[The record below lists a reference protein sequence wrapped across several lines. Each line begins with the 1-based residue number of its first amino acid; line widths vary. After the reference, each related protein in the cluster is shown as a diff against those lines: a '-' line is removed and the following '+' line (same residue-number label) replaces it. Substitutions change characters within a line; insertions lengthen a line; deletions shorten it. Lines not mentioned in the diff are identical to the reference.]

1 MNDTQIKQL
10 YAIAHDQTKRWGASK
25 SYVSKWQDN
34 VTVPLYELACDVA
47 AVDSLRDDEILPA
60 IFGPFDKGF
69 ESIDAQ
75 VLNEYWFWRVACNYV
90 LGDFD
95 IPPVE
100 RTRAAVKRTKL
111 DCMNSCHFRLL
122 ALGEIHAAVDAV
134 RLTVAGVILL
144 DGNNGVLNP
153 LFFREKELILHQF
166 SLLSA
171 EGAR

>member
-10 YAIAHDQTKRWGASK
+10 YSIAHDQTKRWGASK

-34 VTVPLYELACDVA
+34 VTFPLYKLACDVA
-47 AVDSLRDDEILPA
+47 AVDSLRNDEILPA

-75 VLNEYWFWRVACNYV
+75 ALNEYWFWRVVCNYV

-95 IPPVE
+95 VPPVE

-111 DCMNSCHFRLL
+111 DCMNSCHFRSL
-122 ALGEIHAAVDAV
+122 ALEGTANTIDAV

-144 DGNNGVLNP
+144 DKDKGVLNP
-153 LFFREKELILHQF
+153 LFFREKELILHQL
-166 SLLSA
+166 SLSSA

>member
-1 MNDTQIKQL
+1 MNDTQIKEL
-10 YAIAHDQTKRWGASK
+10 YSIAHDQTKRWGASK
-25 SYVSKWQDN
+25 SFVSKWQDN
-34 VTVPLYELACDVA
+34 VTFPLYKLACDVA

-75 VLNEYWFWRVACNYV
+75 VSNEYWFWRIACNYV
-90 LGDFD
+90 LGDFG

-111 DCMNSCHFRLL
+111 DCMNSCHFRSL
-122 ALGEIHAAVDAV
+122 ALEGAASAIDAV

-144 DGNNGVLNP
+144 DKDKGVLNP
-153 LFFREKELILHQF
+153 LFFREKELILHQL
-166 SLLSA
+166 SLLSSEA
-171 EGAR
+171 H